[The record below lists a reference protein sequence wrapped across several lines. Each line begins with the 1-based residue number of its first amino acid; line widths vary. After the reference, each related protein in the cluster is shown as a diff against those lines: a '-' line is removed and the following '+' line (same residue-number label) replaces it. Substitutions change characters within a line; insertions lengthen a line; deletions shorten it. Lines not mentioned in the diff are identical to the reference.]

1 MHRVLKSFEFFE
13 PKTVDEVV
21 RLLFMYGAKAKVMA
35 GGVDLVLKM
44 RLRELMPEYVVSLQ
58 KVPELDYIEGDRETG
73 LRFGALATLR
83 QIELSPIVQ
92 RNWVLL
98 YEAVHQIASVQ
109 AKTMGTAV
117 GNLCVA
123 TPASDV
129 APALFALGA
138 KVKIAGTA
146 SEKVI
151 PIEDLFVAV
160 GKTILEPH
168 EIVTEIFVPALPAR
182 TGGAFMKLAKTM
194 DDIAKINTAV
204 TVTVAD
210 GKCQQARIALGSVAP
225 TPIRVT
231 EAEETLKT
239 QKLDEK
245 TIARAAE
252 AAAESVKPITDVRS
266 TAVYRKEMAK
276 VLVKDAL
283 EKAVA
288 RAKA

>member
-1 MHRVLKSFEFFE
+1 MHRVLKPFEFFE

-21 RLLFMYGAKAKVMA
+21 QLLFMYGAKAKVMA

-146 SEKVI
+146 PEKVI

-160 GKTILEPH
+160 DKTILEPH
-168 EIVTEIFVPALPAR
+168 EIVTEIFVPALPAG

-194 DDIAKINTAV
+194 DDIAKVNTAV

-231 EAEETLKT
+231 EAEETLKG

-245 TIARAAE
+245 TIARAVE

>member
-1 MHRVLKSFEFFE
+1 MYRVLKPFEFFE
-13 PKTVDEVV
+13 PKTIDEAVQ
-21 RLLFMYGAKAKVMA
+21 LLFTYGAKAKVMT

-44 RLRELMPEYVVSLQ
+44 RLRQLMPEYVVSLQ
-58 KVPELDYIEGDRETG
+58 KIPGLDYIEGDRETG

-83 QIELSPIVQ
+83 EIELSPIVQ
-92 RNWVLL
+92 KNWTLL
-98 YEAVHQIASVQ
+98 YEAVHQIASVPV
-109 AKTMGTAV
+109 KTMGTVV

-123 TPASDV
+123 TPASDI
-129 APALFALGA
+129 APVLIVLGA
-138 KVKIAGTA
+138 QAKIAGTA

-151 PIEDLFVAV
+151 PVEDLFVAV

-168 EIVTEIFVPALPAR
+168 EIVTEIFVSSLSAG

-194 DDIAKINTAV
+194 DDIAKVNAAV
-204 TVTVAD
+204 TVTVANNTC
-210 GKCQQARIALGSVAP
+210 KEARVALGSVAP

-231 EAEETLKT
+231 EAEETLKG

-266 TAVYRKEMAK
+266 TAAYRKEMVK

-288 RAKA
+288 RAKV